1 MNEGDNE
8 MISVKEKPTMIP
20 QYNLTGDLLSYLKC
34 PLQYRYYNKAALPP
48 SKPVQLWFGEFIHGV
63 MEEAYLRWKED
74 PRYKKFPW
82 DWKTEIREI
91 EEIINDRL
99 NVRGLHAY
107 KKVFCEYKS
116 DFKKPGKCGQ
126 LGHPHKF
133 LVSERTDTAINTWG
147 QHLFPLIEEV
157 EIDLKG
163 TRSMVKYQESTDRS
177 KYYGISGV
185 ADVISSI
192 KIRDSP
198 HGNLIIHYLHENP
211 EVQKIISSTD
221 QEEFEILID
230 YKGSRRPPNV
240 YNIHGQSTEWQHHE
254 WQILTYA
261 GLRAQSTS
269 SKPVIAG
276 IIFYLNELYP
286 SNRDL
291 EEFQT
296 EVKSNT
302 TDILPTG
309 RDQTDL
315 LKWRHNRKK
324 SERSDNILSSELR
337 TMRSIRIIPITPDKI
352 QESFSHFDNVVKDI
366 ESSVKLE
373 IEGKKIPDCWDARF
387 NEKTCTACDA
397 KTFCPNEKCQM
408 YSPQVP

>member
-1 MNEGDNE
+1 
-8 MISVKEKPTMIP
+8 MISVKSKPTIIP
-20 QYNLTGDLLSYLKC
+20 TYNLTGDLLSYLKC

-63 MEEAYLRWKED
+63 MEEAYVRWRED

-82 DWKTEIREI
+82 DWKNEIREI
-91 EEIINDRL
+91 EEMINDRL
-99 NVRGLHAY
+99 NARGLHAY
-107 KKVFCEYKS
+107 KKVFCEYKKG
-116 DFKKPGKCGQ
+116 FEHPGKCGN
-126 LGHPHKF
+126 LGHPHKY
-133 LVSERTDTAINTWG
+133 LVSERTDLAINSWG

-163 TRSMVKYQESTDRS
+163 TRGMLNYQENSDRS

-211 EVQKIISSTD
+211 EIQRIIDATD

-230 YKGSRRPPNV
+230 YKGSRRPPTTFDSQGNT
-240 YNIHGQSTEWQHHE
+240 TEWHHHE

-261 GLRAQSTS
+261 GLRAQNKN

-291 EEFQT
+291 QDLQA
-296 EVKSNT
+296 EVNDNS
-302 TDILPTG
+302 TDVLPSG
-309 RDQTDL
+309 RDLTNIR
-315 LKWRHNRKK
+315 KWKPHRKNNQ
-324 SERSDNILSSELR
+324 RADNILSGELR
-337 TMRSIRIIPITPDKI
+337 SKRSIRIIPITQEKI
-352 QESFSHFDNVVKDI
+352 QESFSHFDEVVKKI
-366 ESSVKLE
+366 ENSVQLE
-373 IEGKKIPDCWDARF
+373 IRGNNIPSCWSTRF
-387 NEKTCTACDA
+387 VEKTCTACDA
-397 KTFCPNEKCQM
+397 KTFCSNTECKR